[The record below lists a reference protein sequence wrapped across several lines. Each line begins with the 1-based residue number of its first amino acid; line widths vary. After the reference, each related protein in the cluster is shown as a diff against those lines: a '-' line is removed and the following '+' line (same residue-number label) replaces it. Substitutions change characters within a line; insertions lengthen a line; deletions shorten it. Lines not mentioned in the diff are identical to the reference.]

1 MVKHNLLGMNIEIKY
16 NMIQVNMVKQLE
28 ERIEFFCEDVS
39 MSVPSLATKKL
50 IEGSEYAE
58 QLSENK
64 GELFR

>member
-28 ERIEFFCEDVS
+28 ERIEIFGEDVS

-50 IEGSEYAE
+50 IEGGEYAE

>member
-28 ERIEFFCEDVS
+28 ERIEIFGEDVS

-50 IEGSEYAE
+50 I
-58 QLSENK
+58 
-64 GELFR
+64 